1 MPAGIEAVVA
11 DGFATLDFTDRTLLG
26 PSLEK
31 LRQAGAKVTSDT
43 RIGPRTVYRVL
54 EADAV
59 AAGLIDGQ
67 TAVATSAA
75 RSTARGIT
83 IDQPGDAVVDGEI
96 SGGSDGAG
104 STPDAVWPTPMPTVP
119 TDPDAAPEEVATY
132 PAGVPDSGWTNAE
145 IKSYADANN
154 IDLGTATK
162 KADMLAAI
170 EMAS

>member
-11 DGFATLDFTDRTLLG
+11 DGFATLDFTDRALLG
-26 PSLEK
+26 PALET
-31 LRQAGAKVTSDT
+31 LRQAGSKVTADT
-43 RIGPRTVYRVL
+43 RIGPRTVYRLL

-96 SGGSDGAG
+96 SGGSDGSGSAG
-104 STPDAVWPTPMPTVP
+104 PDAVWPTPMPTVP
-119 TDPDAAPEEVATY
+119 PVEAPATASAY
-132 PAGVPDSGWTNAE
+132 PAGAPDSDWTNAE

-162 KADMLAAI
+162 KADMIAAI
-170 EMAS
+170 EAAS